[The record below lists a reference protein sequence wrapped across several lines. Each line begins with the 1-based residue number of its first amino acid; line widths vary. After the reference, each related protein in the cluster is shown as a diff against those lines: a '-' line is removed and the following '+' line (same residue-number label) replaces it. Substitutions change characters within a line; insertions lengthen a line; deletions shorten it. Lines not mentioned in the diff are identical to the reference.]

1 MSLVG
6 RIISYGLRQGKVAA
20 IEVARCRKLPSD
32 IANGYR
38 SARRLSRTQDFGIF
52 RSAKT
57 QGTSFIRQTNRHLPG
72 ILAGVATPFPIT
84 LSSPLAYALGKILQK
99 FIKRI

>member
-6 RIISYGLRQGKVAA
+6 KIISFGLRQGKVAA

-32 IANGYR
+32 IAIGYR

-52 RSAKT
+52 RSAKA

-72 ILAGVATPFPIT
+72 ILAGVATPLPVPLT
-84 LSSPLAYALGKILQK
+84 SPLAYILGKFLQK
-99 FIKRI
+99 YIKRI